1 MEEGGVGRRDGRGR
15 RWRGWRPEGE
25 MRTGVF
31 GRRRS
36 GVRKSQRGVVQG
48 DAVRRGD
55 LALRGRLRTGES
67 IWMTLIKTAG
77 SNSAGRIKKK

>member
-1 MEEGGVGRRDGRGR
+1 
-15 RWRGWRPEGE
+15 

-55 LALRGRLRTGES
+55 LAGTFANGGVHMDDQDGGFEFGGE
-67 IWMTLIKTAG
+67 
-77 SNSAGRIKKK
+77 N